1 MRAKRDRVREKYMK
15 NKIIVIHGAPGTG
28 KTTVAGLLH
37 EKLKCPWFEFGWIP
51 EFRNL
56 NPHTKIPYAQEEEL
70 SFSSLALVAKNYLAH
85 GFESVI
91 LTDLPDRLVKTLPEV
106 YGEDGYVLFMLYSDD
121 DEIIKNRILTRT
133 NGNLYKDREAALELN
148 RTIKARPPLARE
160 ARIRSDQMSAETI
173 AERILEVIM

>member
-1 MRAKRDRVREKYMK
+1 MGIEVSG
-15 NKIIVIHGAPGTG
+15 KIIVIHGAPGNG
-28 KTTVAGLLH
+28 KTTVGGLLH

-56 NPHTKIPYAQEEEL
+56 NPHTEIPYSEEEEL

-85 GFESVI
+85 GFEYVI
-91 LTDLPDRLVKTLPEV
+91 LTDLPDRLVATLPEV

-133 NGNLYKDREAALELN
+133 NGNLYKDWEAALKLN
-148 RTIKARPPLARE
+148 RTIKGRPPLTHE
-160 ARIRSDQMSAETI
+160 TRIRSDQMSSEAI
-173 AERILEVIM
+173 AERVLGVII